1 MLFLSYHIHLI
12 PSHTCNSF
20 HFIFISFH
28 RIPAILIISYS
39 SHSIAYLQFL
49 SFHIHLIASHT
60 CNSYH
65 FIFISFHRIPAILI
79 ISYSSHS
86 ISCQCMPCHFMSS
99 HAFFILIPSHSIQIV
114 LKLIPVHVISMSSHA
129 IETHQILSYPT
140 SSHLFLLF
148 LIVRMKYRFQM

>member
-1 MLFLSYHIHLI
+1 MIFSLQFSRNYRRRIWNRAWYDI
-12 PSHTCNSF
+12 CPSQ
-20 HFIFISFH
+20 
-28 RIPAILIISYS
+28 S
-39 SHSIAYLQFL
+39 SNTGTLCSEHHSPTHSIAYLQFL

-129 IETHQILSYPT
+129 IETHQILSYPSHPI
-140 SSHLFLLF
+140 SSSSSLL
-148 LIVRMKYRFQM
+148 YG